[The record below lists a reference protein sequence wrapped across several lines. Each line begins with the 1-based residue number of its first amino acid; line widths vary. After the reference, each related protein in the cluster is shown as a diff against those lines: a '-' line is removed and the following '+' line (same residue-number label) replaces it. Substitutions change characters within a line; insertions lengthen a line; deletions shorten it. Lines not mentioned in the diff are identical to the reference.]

1 MQGRNGEADV
11 ENRLVNTT
19 GEGDGG
25 TNGESSTET
34 YPLPNVEET
43 ANGKLPQSAGAQP
56 SALCNQR
63 GGRGW
68 DQREG
73 TYVPLQPI
81 HTVVQQKSTQQGKA
95 IILLKNEYLNKTKME
110 KDISE
115 CRYVRT
121 HQHRGT
127 TKIKRR
133 EFKSCTFQEQQ
144 MPAGILV
151 ITPPFFF

>member
-68 DQREG
+68 EAPEG
-73 TYVPLQPI
+73 
-81 HTVVQQKSTQQGKA
+81 G
-95 IILLKNEYLNKTKME
+95 
-110 KDISE
+110 DICTLAADSHCCTAE
-115 CRYVRT
+115 IN
-121 HQHRGT
+121 T
-127 TKIKRR
+127 TR
-133 EFKSCTFQEQQ
+133 
-144 MPAGILV
+144 
-151 ITPPFFF
+151 